1 MKALRLLF
9 WMTVVLGLL
18 IATGCGG
25 STPPPE
31 EKKTEPAA
39 KTEPVTPPPAQ
50 PPAEAPAEKKE
61 EAAPPPAPE
70 KKAPP
75 QAKKAAPAGNPVV
88 AMETSKGTIKIELYP
103 DKAPETVANFL
114 RYVDDGFYNGTIFH
128 RVIKGFMIQ
137 GGGMTPDMNEK
148 TTRAPIKNESAN
160 GLANLRGTIA
170 MARTP
175 DPHSASSQFFINHRT
190 NEGLNRDR
198 AQDGWGYCVF
208 GKVVSG
214 IEVVDAI
221 AEVPTGNKGEHKNVP
236 QEPVLIKSARRDSA
250 SAS

>member
-9 WMTVVLGLL
+9 LLTFALGVL
-18 IATGCGG
+18 IATGCG

-31 EKKTEPAA
+31 EKKTEPQA
-39 KTEPVTPPPAQ
+39 KVEPATPPPAEQ

-61 EAAPPPAPE
+61 EPAPAPE
-70 KKAPP
+70 KKAAP
-75 QAKKAAPAGNPVV
+75 QAKKSAPAGNPVV
-88 AMETSKGTIKIELYP
+88 VMETSKGTIKIELYP

-148 TTRAPIKNESAN
+148 MTRAPIKNESAN

-170 MARTP
+170 MARTG
-175 DPHSASSQFFINHRT
+175 DPHSATSQFFINHVT
-190 NEGLNRDR
+190 NIPLNRGERDE
-198 AQDGWGYCVF
+198 WGYCVF
-208 GKVVSG
+208 GKVVDG
-214 IEVVDAI
+214 IGVVDAI
-221 AEVPTGNKGEHKNVP
+221 TEVPTGTKGEHRNVP
-236 QEPVLIKSARRDSA
+236 KEPVVIKSVRRAAA